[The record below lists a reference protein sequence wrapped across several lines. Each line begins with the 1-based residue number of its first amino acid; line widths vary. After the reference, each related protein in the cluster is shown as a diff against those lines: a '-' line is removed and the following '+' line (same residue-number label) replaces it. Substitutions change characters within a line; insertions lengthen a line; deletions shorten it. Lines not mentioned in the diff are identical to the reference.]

1 MNILLN
7 YRLNLTSVTNIKK
20 LFLLLLLI
28 VIPWT
33 LFTELLNIKQ
43 LIFYSSFNLR
53 VFLSNL
59 IFALFIIIFFRSLIL
74 SFIIFYSFNI
84 LPFIS
89 YYFLRKGIMFGD
101 IKDIGELMYALGSI
115 NSAIIYLIFSIL
127 ITATIIVNY
136 KHFKIQIF
144 LIQIFCIFLIYGS
157 FIFTDSYK
165 KNLYSKKVDSVVV
178 ENLSAAFRFIG
189 PVDAFF
195 FNYLDTVA
203 FERELKSNKGEITY
217 SDFRIFELNN
227 IKNKNIHIILME
239 SFLDPTDFNNIN
251 IKKNAVPNRW
261 IKYKNNNLF
270 YGMSPVTGGGSAQ
283 AEFEILCGAP
293 STKKYGT
300 EFNRIGQ
307 YKTTC
312 LPNYLKK
319 FGYKSFASQPV
330 YGSFF
335 NVEIAYK
342 SIGFD
347 ESFLAPNFDMSDKS
361 NGWLSNE
368 SFFNQQFEMIRKSL
382 TDNNPILNYVFAVGC
397 HNALGQKQSF
407 GELIKFEGSQSLE
420 DFLNCNTK
428 SIHEILKY
436 IDKIS
441 DIDPNSIFIVLPD
454 HHPVITPNSSW
465 KESGYQKPCD
475 NSINCGRKMR
485 GIFFSNEVVI
495 DRKNYAYYELPELIV
510 NTISNNTLCDFV
522 KCSIKT
528 DYIISDNK
536 IVNRENLLSINN
548 KSLANYYEKL
558 YMSILKE
565 SWFN

>member
-1 MNILLN
+1 
-7 YRLNLTSVTNIKK
+7 
-20 LFLLLLLI
+20 
-28 VIPWT
+28 
-33 LFTELLNIKQ
+33 
-43 LIFYSSFNLR
+43 
-53 VFLSNL
+53 
-59 IFALFIIIFFRSLIL
+59 
-74 SFIIFYSFNI
+74 
-84 LPFIS
+84 
-89 YYFLRKGIMFGD
+89 MFGD

-115 NSAIIYLIFSIL
+115 NSGIIYLILSIL
-127 ITATIIVNY
+127 IVASIIVNY
-136 KHFKIQIF
+136 KHFKINIF

-157 FIFTDSYK
+157 FIYTNSYK
-165 KNLYSKKVDSVVV
+165 KFFYSKKVDSVVV

-189 PVDAFF
+189 SVDAFF
-195 FNYLDTVA
+195 FNYLDTVT
-203 FERELKSNKGEITY
+203 FERELKSNKEEIKY

-239 SFLDPTDFNNIN
+239 SFLDPTDFTNVK
-251 IKKNAVPNRW
+251 IKKNAIPNKW
-261 IKYKNNNLF
+261 IKYKKDNLF

-300 EFNRIGQ
+300 EFNRIGEYQ
-307 YKTTC
+307 TTC

-347 ESFLAPNFDMSDKS
+347 KSFLATDFDMSDKS

-368 SFFNQQFEMIRKSL
+368 SFFNQQFEMIKKPLSGK
-382 TDNNPILNYVFAVGC
+382 NPILNYVFAVGC

-428 SIHEILKY
+428 SIQEILKY
-436 IDKIS
+436 IDKIR
-441 DIDPNSIFIVLPD
+441 DIDPNSLFIILPD
-454 HHPVITPNSSW
+454 HHPVISPNSSW
-465 KESGYQKPCD
+465 KKSGYQKPCD
-475 NSINCGRKMR
+475 DSISCGRKMR
-485 GIFFSNEVVI
+485 GIFFSNDAII
-495 DRKNYAYYELPELIV
+495 DKKNYAYYELPELIV
-510 NTISNNTLCDFV
+510 NIISNNTLCDLV
-522 KCSIKT
+522 ECSTEK

-536 IVNRENLLSINN
+536 IVNRENLLSNN
-548 KSLANYYEKL
+548 NQLFANYYEKL

-565 SWFN
+565 SWSN